1 MHLTFVPPV
10 KIPPR
15 APFGPSVVLKAG
27 MPFDGMDRDLQKSA
41 ATSSETFL

>member
-1 MHLTFVPPV
+1 VPPV

-27 MPFDGMDRDLQKSA
+27 IPLLGIDFDLQKSP
-41 ATSSETFL
+41 ATKSETFVVSM